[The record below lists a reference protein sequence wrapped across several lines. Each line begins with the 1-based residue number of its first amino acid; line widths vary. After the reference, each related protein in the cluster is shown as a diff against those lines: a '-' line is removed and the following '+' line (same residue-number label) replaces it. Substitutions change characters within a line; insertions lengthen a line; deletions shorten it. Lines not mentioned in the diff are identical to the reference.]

1 MNDFKKMP
9 KMACGGSVKKYNEG
23 GDIVAEA
30 RKSIRESN
38 SAEMPSRFG
47 SPKPR
52 TMIVDG
58 KEIPRPPPVEMPK
71 FRQGN
76 KGSSPTIMETKPS
89 TNPRNNL
96 ELLKKG
102 GKVKRG
108 NKK

>member
-23 GDIVAEA
+23 GYT
-30 RKSIRESN
+30 RESV
-38 SAEMPSRFG
+38 EMPSRFG
-47 SPKPR
+47 SSKPR

-58 KEIPRPPPVEMPK
+58 KETLRPPAVEMPNL
-71 FRQGN
+71 RQGT
-76 KGSSPTIMETKPS
+76 KGSSPTIIETKPS
-89 TNPRNNL
+89 TSPRRNL
-96 ELLKKG
+96 DLLKKG